1 MIERILHNLV
11 SSASD
16 HQQTLSTLIPLVS
29 SREPPALQVVL
40 RLVKVCLQGC
50 ERSSPEEVVFL
61 RKHDVADR
69 LMRVLTRRLNHGSS
83 KVRKY
88 AVDCLV
94 AFHFATKE
102 DSAIVPKYLA
112 AELDDTQR
120 RLVEIFIDRAKMER
134 HHIGPS
140 S

>member
-1 MIERILHNLV
+1 MERILHDLV
-11 SSASD
+11 RSTSD
-16 HQQTLSTLIPLVS
+16 VQQTLSTLIPLL
-29 SREPPALQVVL
+29 SRSEPPALQVVL
-40 RLVKVCLQGC
+40 CLVKNCLQGC
-50 ERSSPEEVVFL
+50 EKRSAEASAFL

-69 LMRVLTRRLNHGSS
+69 LMGVLTRRLDHASS
-83 KVRKY
+83 SVRKN

-94 AFHFATKE
+94 ALHFATTE

-112 AELDDTQR
+112 AELDDTRR

-134 HHIGPS
+134 HHIGLS